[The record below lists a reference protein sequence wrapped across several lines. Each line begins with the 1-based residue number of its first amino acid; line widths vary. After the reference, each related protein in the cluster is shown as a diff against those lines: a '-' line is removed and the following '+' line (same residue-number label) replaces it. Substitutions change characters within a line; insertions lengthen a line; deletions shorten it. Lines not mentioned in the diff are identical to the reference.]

1 MTALKEHVEKIMEP
15 TTSAMNA
22 LRTVLEAR
30 SGESILIV
38 TDDVRREIAMA
49 FARGAI
55 ELGLWTR
62 IVVLETIEGEF
73 RKDPPNHLVEMI
85 NTRMQPDIFIN
96 TLRGPAEETPF
107 RISIIKLETRKGRSR
122 LGHCPGITM
131 DMLTEGAL
139 SLTQEEHVKMQERAR
154 WLLAV
159 LQDVES
165 VHVTSSKGTDFTLD
179 VKGRTWFSDT
189 FLNWKDMKWMNLP
202 TGEVLVGPVENGM
215 QGTLVCDLAIGGIG
229 PIDSPIT
236 LEVKEGRV
244 EEVRGEAK
252 KAVQAVID
260 TQATDRMA
268 RQVGEFA
275 FGLNPKARIVQEFL
289 ESEKVGNAIHV
300 AFGNNMDYP
309 GTVANISATHQ
320 DFLVD
325 KPTVTVTYAN
335 GITRTVMTNGKIIIE

>member
-1 MTALKEHVEKIMEP
+1 MEP
-15 TTSAMNA
+15 KTAAANA
-22 LRTVLEAR
+22 LESVLEAR

-38 TDDVRREIAMA
+38 TDDIRQDIAKA
-49 FARGAI
+49 FAQGAI
-55 ELGLWTR
+55 GLGLWTR
-62 IVVLETIEGEF
+62 IVVLETKKDEF
-73 RKDPPNHLVEMI
+73 RKVPPKHLTEMI

-139 SLTQEEHVKMQERAR
+139 SLTREENSKMQDNARA
-154 WLLAV
+154 LLAQ
-159 LQDVES
+159 LHDVES
-165 VHVTSSKGTDFTLD
+165 VHVTSTKGTDFTID

-189 FLNWKDMKWMNLP
+189 FLNWKTMKWMNLP

-215 QGTLVCDLAIGGIG
+215 QGTLVCDLAVGGIG
-229 PIDSPIT
+229 PLKSPIT
-236 LEVKEGRV
+236 LEVKNGKV
-244 EEVRGEAK
+244 EAVKGEDK
-252 KAVQAVID
+252 KAVQVVLN
-260 TQATDRMA
+260 TQSTDSMA
-268 RQVGEFA
+268 KHVGEFA
-275 FGLNPKARIVQEFL
+275 FGLNPKARLVQEFL

-309 GTVANISATHQ
+309 GIVANNSATHQ

-325 KPTVTVTYAN
+325 KPTVTVTYSN
-335 GITRTVMTNGKIIIE
+335 GITSLVMEKGKIVV